1 MSASYHTPVLLR
13 EVCDALVP
21 ALCRSAAEPGGRPV
35 FVDVTCG
42 GGGHSR
48 AVVEAYRAAC
58 PGGPALRALAL
69 DRDPDALAAARE
81 VVPPEVELVHAS
93 FSRLAEVL
101 DRAEVPAATAILADL
116 GVSSHQFDEP
126 SRGFSFQHDAPLDM
140 RMDPT
145 SGAPLSQRLTELSTG
160 ELTQILREYGE
171 EPDAPRIAAAIVA
184 AKPKTTKQLA
194 NAVAAAM
201 SAVQRRKLGLRIHPA
216 TRTFQALRIFLN
228 DELGELTT
236 LLRDAPELLQVG
248 GRLGV
253 ITFHSLE
260 DRAVKQRFVGLARAE
275 QPPPGLPIAARD
287 LPKARFNI
295 PHELRH
301 GATPGDDEIE
311 RNPRSRSS
319 RLRVLERA
327 LP

>member
-35 FVDVTCG
+35 FVDATCG
-42 GGGHSR
+42 GGGHTR
-48 AVVEAYRAAC
+48 AVVLAYRDAC
-58 PGGPALRALAL
+58 PQGPALRAIAL

-101 DRAEVPAATAILADL
+101 DRAEVARPSAVLADL
-116 GVSSHQFDEP
+116 GVSSHQFDEGA
-126 SRGFSFQHDAPLDM
+126 RGFSFQHDAPLDM

-145 SGAPLSQRLTELSTG
+145 SGAPLSQRLEELSAP
-160 ELTQILREYGE
+160 ELTRILREYGE

-184 AKPKTTKQLA
+184 ARPKTTRQLA
-194 NAVAAAM
+194 SVVAAAM
-201 SAVQRRKLGLRIHPA
+201 SAAQRRKLGLRINPA

-228 DELGELTT
+228 DELGELEA
-236 LLRDAPELLQVG
+236 LLRDAPERLAVG

-260 DRAVKQRFVGLARAE
+260 DRAVKQRFAALARAE

-287 LPKARFNI
+287 LPQPRFQI
-295 PHELRH
+295 PAGWRQ
-301 GATPGDDEIE
+301 GAVPAPDEVE